1 MELIGFLE
9 NEDRGSFWGKGEG
22 GGVFLLIEQ

>member
-9 NEDRGSFWGKGEG
+9 NEDRGSFGGEG
-22 GGVFLLIEQ
+22 GEGGEVVFID

>member
-9 NEDRGSFWGKGEG
+9 NEDRGSFWGKGG